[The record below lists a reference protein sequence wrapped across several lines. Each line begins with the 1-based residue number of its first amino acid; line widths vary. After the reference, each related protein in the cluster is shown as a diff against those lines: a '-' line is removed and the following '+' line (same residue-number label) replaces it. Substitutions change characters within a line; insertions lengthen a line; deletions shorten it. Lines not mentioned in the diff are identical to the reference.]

1 VFEVFD
7 HTADI
12 GLRVRAKALEE
23 LFCEAGV
30 GLFSLIVVNLEEVRC
45 QQRMEFAI
53 AARDGELDFLLFDWL
68 NELLFTFDSKKM
80 LLARFDV
87 SIHDSQLK
95 AVARGE
101 PLDPTRH
108 RLEHEVKAI
117 TYHGLK
123 VTQEADRWEAEVILD
138 I

>member
-30 GLFSLIVVNLEEVRC
+30 GLFSLIVSNVETVRSDE
-45 QQRMEFAI
+45 RVDISI
-53 AARDGELDFLLFDWL
+53 AAREGELDFLLFDWL

-87 SIHDSQLK
+87 SIRDSQLK
-95 AVARGE
+95 AVAWGE

-123 VTQEADRWEAEVILD
+123 VTQEADSWEAEVILD